1 MPSRATYGLL
11 AHMRTVFGVLPFIC
25 SLTVLSMSACVGDDT
40 FTPADAGSSQD
51 GAVASDGA
59 SDGASTADGGVVVAP
74 PNCGGGL
81 TVPAGTTLEIRGCAE
96 PGESAETPINL
107 REKKPPLEGSKAV
120 KLTLAGTPDAAYL
133 FDSGDVSFNALPET
147 AAKLFPVPEHYCVS
161 WRGQL
166 TPASFKD
173 KNYWNSPLF
182 LFGKEDKGLRVLA
195 QFTRTAST
203 GSVNPSGVGAVF
215 ESSGATAL
223 LQSAFSEEVTVTVL
237 RDGARGV
244 GWFNGAPKKEV
255 TIGAAGASPSGAAI
269 RVGGRLPEPSG
280 FMGNADDSNFLGSV
294 RTIVIASPATE
305 AECETL
311 HMSVNQ

>member
-1 MPSRATYGLL
+1 
-11 AHMRTVFGVLPFIC
+11 MRTVFGVLPFIC

-120 KLTLAGTPDAAYL
+120 KLTLAGTPGAAYL

-311 HMSVNQ
+311 HMSVKQ